1 MSKYVFPAI
10 FTKEE
15 SGLFSIAF
23 PDVKCCFTQGKNIVD
38 GIEMA
43 KDALCLMLYDMEERG
58 EKIPAPSD
66 IKSIKCGKNEF
77 ATLISCDTMDY
88 RIFFE
93 NKSDKKTLTVPH
105 WLNIMAERKGINFS
119 QVLQTALKK
128 ELNITDR

>member
-1 MSKYVFPAI
+1 MKYAYPAI
-10 FTKEE
+10 FTFDKDDNVYYVN
-15 SGLFSIAF
+15 F
-23 PDVKCCFTQGKNIVD
+23 PDIKNCFTDGKTITEAL
-38 GIEMA
+38 EMA
-43 KDALCLMLYDMEERG
+43 VDALCLMLYDMEERG

-66 IKSIKCGKNEF
+66 IKSIRCGKNEF
-77 ATLISCDTMDY
+77 VTLISCDTTDY

-105 WLNIMAERKGINFS
+105 WLNIMAQRKGINFS